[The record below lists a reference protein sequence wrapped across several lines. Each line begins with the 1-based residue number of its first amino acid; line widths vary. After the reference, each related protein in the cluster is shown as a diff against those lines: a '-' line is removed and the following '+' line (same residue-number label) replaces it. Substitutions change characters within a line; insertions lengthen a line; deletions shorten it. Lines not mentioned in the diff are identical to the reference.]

1 MIDYDFP
8 QTVSVPED
16 SPSRADPY
24 ELALVVCQ
32 RNADTALQAYRR
44 VDEKAEKFMTFTA
57 VVAAAIFAAMTKDQA
72 LAMTLL
78 PSMMFFVVGIFLFVL
93 ARRTIEVY
101 QPVDGKWTI
110 EAAGTHDVE
119 LMRARIA
126 ATLYLQAKSWFS
138 GASSKARL
146 LDNGIYVMLAG
157 FFFLAFAATVF
168 ATGLHVP
175 DTHPA
180 SVAAP

>member
-16 SPSRADPY
+16 SPSRADQY

-72 LAMTLL
+72 RQQINVFKGNPEKYNALMKSDHPNHAAAL
-78 PSMMFFVVGIFLFVL
+78 S
-93 ARRTIEVY
+93 E
-101 QPVDGKWTI
+101 WTQ
-110 EAAGTHDVE
+110 
-119 LMRARIA
+119 LRRIA
-126 ATLYLQAKSWFS
+126 EA
-138 GASSKARL
+138 
-146 LDNGIYVMLAG
+146 
-157 FFFLAFAATVF
+157 
-168 ATGLHVP
+168 
-175 DTHPA
+175 
-180 SVAAP
+180 